1 MLAVAA
7 GKDLYKARLKPEGGA
22 TLQKVGWSNTG
33 VVTCFARHPR
43 NNRQCAAGTNVGTVW
58 LYDAESG
65 RTCPLVR
72 VFEGAVHS
80 AQFDPKSLDYLL
92 VATAHGVIT
101 LWNVDG
107 SGEAPGVT
115 PAKKPTQLMEFAKQA
130 SGLSACM
137 WVDSSPGTFIS
148 ASEKHG
154 TLKVWNVSNQ
164 SPQHSIAAP
173 EGGVS
178 SLCCLED
185 GSGRVAAAFRSGE
198 VAVFDAKQRRRLW
211 TKGPGHTETVFACVF
226 NPVDANQV
234 VSCSFDGTVRLWN
247 ARSLECVKTF
257 HAVDA
262 PRPSTL
268 GGAHVASAEGFG
280 GGERGHEPG
289 KGSMYTCAV
298 SCDGAIVCG
307 AGFEGNLYF
316 FDVHSGCAL
325 PPVDIAPRREGTVH
339 KVVAHP
345 TEPGVFACASLDGS
359 AHVVHYSGAVFVTLL
374 HHTPVVGVAF
384 DPLDPRVLATATQ
397 GGWVGLHV
405 AERGFVPERGAA
417 PGSIAATT
425 TRLTAAEGGHSAKVY
440 GATFSP
446 LVPGRLLS
454 VSDDATAR
462 AWTVREARGGAFVCA
477 EKPVVLRGHT
487 DKVRAHAW
495 HPELRDVCFTGSWDG
510 SIRVWDV
517 VSGACL
523 RVTREH
529 LADVYD
535 IGTHR
540 DRPFRAVTCSRD
552 STMRFWSTE
561 RMVPSAK
568 LRAVM
573 GAEVTAAPAAGGA
586 AGFGVSR
593 GQGEGDRPERD
604 ARDAGG
610 SDERPAG
617 PDAESRRLVQS
628 LSRSLAGAA
637 IGGGAPPRARGG
649 GALGVPQARGALRR
663 ALRVRSRRS
672 CGAWRASRQWAR
684 ARRAGPRTTPPA
696 RWSRRTSARRAPSR
710 ARARTP
716 PKPTR
721 LWQNPSGARR
731 RRRTPAAGTRDEGR
745 RGARARRRLASPG

>member
-1 MLAVAA
+1 MHNDDDYSLSAITATQKHTISAFDWHPTDVRVFAVCTNEDIARVYCDGAETHAVRFSSASNLRHVSWDRHSTDVLVVAA

-185 GSGRVAAAFRSGE
+185 GSGRVAATFRSGE

-268 GGAHVASAEGFG
+268 GGARVASAEGFG

-307 AGFEGNLYF
+307 AGFEGDLYF

-561 RMVPSAK
+561 GMVPSAK

-573 GAEVTAAPAAGGA
+573 GAEVTAAPAVGGA

-637 IGGGAPPRARGG
+637 IGGGA
-649 GALGVPQARGALRR
+649 LGVPQARGALRR
-663 ALRVRSRRS
+663 ALRVRLRG
-672 CGAWRASRQWAR
+672 GAV
-684 ARRAGPRTTPPA
+684 
-696 RWSRRTSARRAPSR
+696 APGAHR
-710 ARARTP
+710 G
-716 PKPTR
+716 
-721 LWQNPSGARR
+721 SG
-731 RRRTPAAGTRDEGR
+731 
-745 RGARARRRLASPG
+745 

>member
-1 MLAVAA
+1 MHNDDDYSLSAITATQKHTISAFDWHPTDVRVFAVCTNEDIARVYCDGAETHAVRFSSASNLRHVSWDRHSTDVLVVAA

-298 SCDGAIVCG
+298 SCT
-307 AGFEGNLYF
+307 
-316 FDVHSGCAL
+316 
-325 PPVDIAPRREGTVH
+325 APS
-339 KVVAHP
+339 
-345 TEPGVFACASLDGS
+345 C
-359 AHVVHYSGAVFVTLL
+359 
-374 HHTPVVGVAF
+374 
-384 DPLDPRVLATATQ
+384 
-397 GGWVGLHV
+397 
-405 AERGFVPERGAA
+405 AA
-417 PGSIAATT
+417 PGSKATCT
-425 TRLTAAEGGHSAKVY
+425 S
-440 GATFSP
+440 S
-446 LVPGRLLS
+446 
-454 VSDDATAR
+454 
-462 AWTVREARGGAFVCA
+462 
-477 EKPVVLRGHT
+477 
-487 DKVRAHAW
+487 
-495 HPELRDVCFTGSWDG
+495 
-510 SIRVWDV
+510 
-517 VSGACL
+517 
-523 RVTREH
+523 
-529 LADVYD
+529 
-535 IGTHR
+535 
-540 DRPFRAVTCSRD
+540 TCI
-552 STMRFWSTE
+552 
-561 RMVPSAK
+561 
-568 LRAVM
+568 
-573 GAEVTAAPAAGGA
+573 
-586 AGFGVSR
+586 
-593 GQGEGDRPERD
+593 Q
-604 ARDAGG
+604 
-610 SDERPAG
+610 
-617 PDAESRRLVQS
+617 
-628 LSRSLAGAA
+628 
-637 IGGGAPPRARGG
+637 
-649 GALGVPQARGALRR
+649 
-663 ALRVRSRRS
+663 
-672 CGAWRASRQWAR
+672 
-684 ARRAGPRTTPPA
+684 
-696 RWSRRTSARRAPSR
+696 
-710 ARARTP
+710 
-716 PKPTR
+716 
-721 LWQNPSGARR
+721 GARSPPW
-731 RRRTPAAGTRDEGR
+731 TSR
-745 RGARARRRLASPG
+745 RGAREPCTRWWRTPPSRA

>member
-1 MLAVAA
+1 MDSGRLARVYRDGAETHAIRFSSASNLRHVSWDRHSTDVLVVAA
-7 GKDLYKARLKPEGGA
+7 GKDLYKVRLKPEGGA
-22 TLQKVGWSNTG
+22 TMQKVGWSNTG

-43 NNRQCAAGTNVGTVW
+43 NNRQCAAGTSVGTVW

-107 SGEAPGVT
+107 SGEAFGVT
-115 PAKKPTQLMEFAKQA
+115 SAKKPTQLMEFAKQA

-173 EGGVS
+173 EGGVT

-257 HAVDA
+257 HAADA

-268 GGAHVASAEGFG
+268 GGARVASAEGFG

-307 AGFEGNLYF
+307 AGFEGDLYF
-316 FDVHSGCAL
+316 FDVRSGRAL

-359 AHVVHYSGAVFVTLL
+359 AHVVHYDGSVLVTLL
-374 HHTPVVGVAF
+374 HNTPVCGVAC
-384 DPLDPRVLATATQ
+384 T
-397 GGWVGLHV
+397 
-405 AERGFVPERGAA
+405 
-417 PGSIAATT
+417 
-425 TRLTAAEGGHSAKVY
+425 
-440 GATFSP
+440 
-446 LVPGRLLS
+446 LVS
-454 VSDDATAR
+454 
-462 AWTVREARGGAFVCA
+462 
-477 EKPVVLRGHT
+477 
-487 DKVRAHAW
+487 
-495 HPELRDVCFTGSWDG
+495 
-510 SIRVWDV
+510 
-517 VSGACL
+517 
-523 RVTREH
+523 
-529 LADVYD
+529 
-535 IGTHR
+535 
-540 DRPFRAVTCSRD
+540 
-552 STMRFWSTE
+552 
-561 RMVPSAK
+561 
-568 LRAVM
+568 
-573 GAEVTAAPAAGGA
+573 
-586 AGFGVSR
+586 
-593 GQGEGDRPERD
+593 
-604 ARDAGG
+604 
-610 SDERPAG
+610 
-617 PDAESRRLVQS
+617 
-628 LSRSLAGAA
+628 
-637 IGGGAPPRARGG
+637 
-649 GALGVPQARGALRR
+649 
-663 ALRVRSRRS
+663 LRVR
-672 CGAWRASRQWAR
+672 
-684 ARRAGPRTTPPA
+684 
-696 RWSRRTSARRAPSR
+696 
-710 ARARTP
+710 
-716 PKPTR
+716 
-721 LWQNPSGARR
+721 
-731 RRRTPAAGTRDEGR
+731 AAIR
-745 RGARARRRLASPG
+745 